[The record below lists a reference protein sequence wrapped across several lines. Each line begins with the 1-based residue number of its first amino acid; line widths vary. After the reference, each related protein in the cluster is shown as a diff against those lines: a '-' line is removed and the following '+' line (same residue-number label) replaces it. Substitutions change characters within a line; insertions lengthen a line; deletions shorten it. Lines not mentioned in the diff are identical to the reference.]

1 MADIAIIGG
10 SGLTS
15 LQGLEITYREIVST
29 PFGEPSAP
37 VIHGT
42 FCEKDIVFLPRHG
55 SGHTI
60 PPHKINYRANVW
72 TLKELGVSKIIS
84 IAAVGT
90 IRKDLAPGSLVIP
103 DQLIDYTWNRV
114 NTFFEEGLN
123 DVVHI
128 DFTHPYCEELR
139 QALIKAG
146 KKARLKV
153 SDHGVYGVTQG
164 PRLETAAEIRKL
176 ESDGCDMVGMT
187 GMPEA
192 ALAREL
198 GLCYAT
204 CAVSANWAA
213 GKSDDIITMEEIH
226 KNLHTGVER
235 VRKILE
241 NVLPYI

>member
-15 LQGLEITYREIVST
+15 LKGLEITYREIVST

-37 VIHGT
+37 VTHGS

-60 PPHKINYRANVW
+60 PPHKINYRANIW

-84 IAAVGT
+84 VAAVGT
-90 IRKDLAPGSLVIP
+90 IRKDLTPGSLVIP
-103 DQLIDYTWNRV
+103 DQLIDYTSGRT
-114 NTFFEEGLN
+114 NTFYEENLN

-128 DFTHPYCEELR
+128 DFTHPYCDELR

-146 KKARLKV
+146 KMAKLKI
-153 SDHGVYGVTQG
+153 SDKGTYGVTQG
-164 PRLETAAEIRKL
+164 PRLETAAEIRCL

-198 GLCYAT
+198 DLCYAT

-213 GKSDDIITMEEIH
+213 GKSDDIITMEEIQ
-226 KNLHTGVER
+226 KNLNTGVER
-235 VRKILE
+235 VRKLLE
-241 NVLPYI
+241 HVLKLV